1 MLPVIDMC
9 NHHSKDANCDL
20 RRTGDGTMVLYAT
33 QAVAPGNEL
42 LLNYGSLDNHTLLLD
57 YGFTVQVRNSM
68 SEAPPCPAHARTL
81 ACVMS
86 TLLLSGGKCIRNRMR
101 HAVALAA
108 MR

>member
-20 RRTGDGTMVLYAT
+20 RRAGDGTMVLYAT
-33 QAVAPGNEL
+33 QAVAPGSEL

-68 SEAPPCPAHARTL
+68 SQTSPCSAHARTF
-81 ACVMS
+81 ARVMS
-86 TLLLSGGKCIRNRMR
+86 TLLLFGDKCISNRMR
-101 HAVALAA
+101 HAVALVTT
-108 MR
+108 R